1 MDWKLVL
8 STFTAMIL
16 AELGDKTQLTVL
28 TLTASSN
35 RPLSVFTGAS
45 VALVGSTLLGVLVGT
60 PFSQVVPITY
70 LRSAGGLAFIAIGVA
85 MVLGWL

>member
-1 MDWKLVL
+1 MDWKLVI

-45 VALVGSTLLGVLVGT
+45 VALISTTLLGVLVGT
-60 PFSQVVPITY
+60 PFSQLVPITY
-70 LRSAGGLAFIAIGVA
+70 LRGVGGLAFVAIGAA
-85 MVLGWL
+85 MLFGWL

>member
-1 MDWKLVL
+1 MDWKLVI

-35 RPLSVFTGAS
+35 RPLSVFAGAS
-45 VALVGSTLLGVLVGT
+45 VALVSSTLVGVLIGT
-60 PFSQVVPITY
+60 PFSQIVPIEY
-70 LRSAGGLAFIAIGVA
+70 LRNAGGLAFIGIGVA
-85 MVLGWL
+85 MLAGWL